1 MNKKLKKEGKTE
13 YEGYVYLPLI
23 SEYDVPTLLREAN
36 SATNPWDGMDWVTQ
50 LLATAKEKGIS
61 TEKLEWV
68 KEKAK
73 TGSDSAA
80 WSWVNG
86 GKPIQRQSASRLQP
100 MIKNWRSWLI
110 LHH

>member
-50 LLATAKEKGIS
+50 LLATAKEKVYQ
-61 TEKLEWV
+61 L
-68 KEKAK
+68 
-73 TGSDSAA
+73 
-80 WSWVNG
+80 
-86 GKPIQRQSASRLQP
+86 
-100 MIKNWRSWLI
+100 KNWSGSRRKPKPDLI
-110 LHH
+110 PLHGLG